1 MTIARIA
8 NSRMY
13 RCSKRLP
20 SARLGSAIV
29 SSRLRMG
36 SNAFTAA
43 TSYLF
48 QPPRI
53 DSDVLAPG
61 NPSFSSRAHIC
72 ANCGIA
78 DSHQSQTHSANQL
91 PTSAE
96 LNDPGSNTL
105 PADDTPQTIDSP
117 SRQTYTYVRW
127 LLVLGARW
135 EDWEQMI
142 NETGFLSLL
151 GRQRAGWTME
161 QPLLSR

>member
-1 MTIARIA
+1 VTIARIA

-53 DSDVLAPG
+53 DSDALAPR

-78 DSHQSQTHSANQL
+78 DSHRNQTHSANQAAYFRS
-91 PTSAE
+91 T
-96 LNDPGSNTL
+96 
-105 PADDTPQTIDSP
+105 
-117 SRQTYTYVRW
+117 
-127 LLVLGARW
+127 
-135 EDWEQMI
+135 
-142 NETGFLSLL
+142 
-151 GRQRAGWTME
+151 E
-161 QPLLSR
+161 QPWQLTDAWE